1 MTRMTAITT
10 IATNTPTETFLLDFF
25 LEEVYEFR
33 RIISL
38 RDKRGM
44 ANVCPNRVR
53 SKALRK
59 MMVDAIA

>member
-1 MTRMTAITT
+1 MQRTY
-10 IATNTPTETFLLDFF
+10 
-25 LEEVYEFR
+25 EVYEFR